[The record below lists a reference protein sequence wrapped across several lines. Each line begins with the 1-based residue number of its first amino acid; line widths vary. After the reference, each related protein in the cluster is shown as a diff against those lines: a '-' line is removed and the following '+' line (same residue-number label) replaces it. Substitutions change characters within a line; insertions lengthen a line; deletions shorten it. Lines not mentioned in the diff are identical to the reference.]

1 MRSTLAQKTAFALLL
16 GLAGFITLA
25 YGGVHQP
32 IIAVYYAAI
41 ALAIVLVGVDAF
53 RSGSIAVDK
62 SYVSVVILAA
72 SAYGL
77 FQVIPFGESAAAASG
92 LAGIPATISL
102 DPFATKRAALNFF
115 ALFLLLTAFVA
126 VLDKNKR
133 IHKVVIAIT
142 VFGFAYAFFA
152 ILQSFLSP
160 GKIYGIYEVNAQ
172 TSFGSFVNRHNF
184 AAFMEMAIALPLG
197 LLFAGAV
204 ERDKKLLYI
213 TAVTLMGVALL
224 LSGSRGGLVAFLAQL
239 VFLALVTLGKGG
251 GKKLAL
257 RIALVVLLFGA
268 IVGGS
273 IFVGGES
280 SLTRIAD
287 TATSDNIT
295 SDRSHIWGVTVKMIA
310 ANMPFGAGFGAY
322 GVAYTPHDSLTG
334 LERVEQAHNDY
345 LQVLSDAGL
354 PGLMIGGAFLFFIF
368 RLARQGMSAGN
379 QWRRAVSIG
388 AASGIF
394 AILVHSIFDFV
405 LHITAIS
412 VTFVMLIAVLI
423 AAKESYDDDFPD
435 DPAAHHRH
443 RPRKSKGKIA
453 SFRK

>member
-16 GLAGFITLA
+16 GLAGFVTLA

-32 IIAVYYAAI
+32 IISVYYAAI

-53 RSGSIAVDK
+53 RSGSIAIDK

-72 SAYGL
+72 AAYGL
-77 FQVIPFGESAAAASG
+77 FQVIPFGDAAVSG

-133 IHKVVIAIT
+133 LHKVVIAIT

-160 GKIYGIYEVNAQ
+160 GKIYGIYEVRGG

-295 SDRSHIWGVTVKMIA
+295 SDRSHIWGVTLKMIA
-310 ANMPFGAGFGAY
+310 ANMPFGAGLGAY

-354 PGLMIGGAFLFFIF
+354 PGLIIGGAFLFFIF

-379 QWRRAVSIG
+379 QWRRAVAIG
-388 AASGIF
+388 AASGVF

-412 VTFVMLIAVLI
+412 VTFIMLIAVLI
-423 AAKESYDDDFPD
+423 AARESYDDDFPD
-435 DPAAHHRH
+435 DPAGYHRH
-443 RPRKSKGKIA
+443 RPRRSKGKIA

>member
-32 IIAVYYAAI
+32 IISVYYVAI
-41 ALAIVLVGVDAF
+41 ALAILLVGVDAF

-72 SAYGL
+72 SAYGF
-77 FQVIPFGESAAAASG
+77 FQVIPFGEAAAAASG
-92 LAGIPATISL
+92 LSGIPATISI
-102 DPFATKRAALNFF
+102 DPFATKQSAIGLF

-126 VLDKNKR
+126 VFDKAKR
-133 IHKVVIAIT
+133 IHKAVIAIT
-142 VFGFAYAFFA
+142 IFGFAYAFFA

-204 ERDKKLLYI
+204 ERDKRLLYI

-251 GKKLAL
+251 GRKLAL
-257 RIALVVLLFGA
+257 RIALVVLLFAA

-295 SDRSHIWGVTVKMIA
+295 SDRSHIWGVTLKMIA
-310 ANMPFGAGFGAY
+310 ANMPFGAGLGAY

-354 PGLMIGGAFLFFIF
+354 PGLIIGGVFLFLIY
-368 RLARQGMSAGN
+368 RLARQGMSVGN
-379 QWRRAVSIG
+379 QWRRAVAVG

-405 LHITAIS
+405 LHINAIS

-423 AAKESYDDDFPD
+423 AARESYDDDFQD
-435 DPAAHHRH
+435 DPAAKH
-443 RPRKSKGKIA
+443 RPRSRSSKGKIA
-453 SFRK
+453 RFRK

>member
-1 MRSTLAQKTAFALLL
+1 MRSTLAQKTAFTLLL

-32 IIAVYYAAI
+32 IIVVYYAAI
-41 ALAIVLVGVDAF
+41 ALVIVLVAVDAF
-53 RSGSIAVDK
+53 RSGSIAVDN

-72 SAYGL
+72 AIYGL
-77 FQVIPFGESAAAASG
+77 IQVIPFGEAAAASG
-92 LAGIPATISL
+92 LAGVPATISL
-102 DPFATKRAALNFF
+102 DPFATKQSALNFF

-224 LSGSRGGLVAFLAQL
+224 LSGSRGGLVAFVAQL

-280 SLTRIAD
+280 SLTRIAE

-295 SDRSHIWGVTVKMIA
+295 SDRSHIWGVTLKMIA

-354 PGLMIGGAFLFFIF
+354 PGLIIGGAFLFLIF

-379 QWRRAVSIG
+379 GWRRAVAIG

-423 AAKESYDDDFPD
+423 AARESYDDDFQD
-435 DPAAHHRH
+435 DPGGHHRH
-443 RPRKSKGKIA
+443 RPRRSKGKIA

>member
-16 GLAGFITLA
+16 GLAGFVTLA

-32 IIAVYYAAI
+32 IISVYCVAI
-41 ALAIVLVGVDAF
+41 ALAVMLVGVDAF

-72 SAYGL
+72 AVYGL
-77 FQVIPFGESAAAASG
+77 VQVIPFGEAAATAG
-92 LAGIPATISL
+92 LPGIPATISL
-102 DPFATKRAALNFF
+102 DPFATKQSAIGFF

-126 VLDKNKR
+126 VLNRNKR
-133 IHKVVIAIT
+133 IHKVVAVLTI
-142 VFGFAYAFFA
+142 FGFAYAFFA

-213 TAVTLMGVALL
+213 TAVMLMGVALL

-239 VFLALVTLGKGG
+239 VFLAIVTLGKGG

-287 TATSDNIT
+287 TASSDNIT
-295 SDRSHIWGVTVKMIA
+295 SDRSHIWGVTLKMIA
-310 ANMPFGAGFGAY
+310 ANMPFGAGLGAY

-354 PGLMIGGAFLFFIF
+354 PGLIIGGAFLFFIF
-368 RLARQGMSAGN
+368 RLAKEGMATGN
-379 QWRRAVSIG
+379 QWRRAVAIG
-388 AASGIF
+388 AVSGIF

-423 AAKESYDDDFPD
+423 AARESYDDDFPD
-435 DPAAHHRH
+435 DPDIKH
-443 RPRKSKGKIA
+443 RPRSRSSKGKIA
-453 SFRK
+453 RFRK